1 MKIEHTLYLM
11 IYLSFRIPA
20 PHIVAARAYKVGS
33 NSLSPTCAM
42 MLSGSCGG
50 SSGSSVG
57 ECSNSQGSSTALYR
71 LARLLNQTTK
81 TSMNP
86 IPKDDAPRRLSW
98 ER

>member
-1 MKIEHTLYLM
+1 MKYLF
-11 IYLSFRIPA
+11 INFFFYFYFRIPA
-20 PHIVAARAYKVGS
+20 PHIVAARAYRMAS

-42 MLSGSCGG
+42 MIGTCSG
-50 SSGSSVG
+50 SSGSSVS

>member
-1 MKIEHTLYLM
+1 M
-11 IYLSFRIPA
+11 
-20 PHIVAARAYKVGS
+20 AARAYRMAS

-42 MLSGSCGG
+42 MGGSSGG
-50 SSGSSVG
+50 SSGSSLG
-57 ECSNSQGSSTALYR
+57 ECSNSQASSTALYR

>member
-1 MKIEHTLYLM
+1 MFFFFVFC
-11 IYLSFRIPA
+11 FRIPA
-20 PHIVAARAYKVGS
+20 PHIVAARAYRMAS

-42 MLSGSCGG
+42 MSG
-50 SSGSSVG
+50 SSGSSLG

-71 LARLLNQTTK
+71 LAHLLTQTTK

>member
-1 MKIEHTLYLM
+1 M
-11 IYLSFRIPA
+11 S
-20 PHIVAARAYKVGS
+20 S

-42 MLSGSCGG
+42 TSGSCSG
-50 SSGSSVG
+50 SSGNSLG